1 MTFNGHQITSILDKI
16 TCRFGPDAS
25 TGEYVTAE
33 ITLQS
38 YELICKNT
46 EMGFCDCDFD
56 DSLQESQVQLI
67 EQVLLELLEAQ

>member
-1 MTFNGHQITSILDKI
+1 MTVTFNGHQITSILDKI
-16 TCRFGPDAS
+16 TCQFGPDAN

-46 EMGFCDCDFD
+46 EAGFCDCDFD
-56 DSLQESQVQLI
+56 DTMKDSQVQMI
-67 EQVLLELLEAQ
+67 E